1 MKKLN
6 LIVCLCCV
14 GLSSAALSSEIYK
27 WTDDDGNVHYGDRPT
42 GVVAEDASFETVA
55 IASRRTDPAR
65 VTAGVEARQERDAAR
80 AETRMAAAKAAEEAA
95 QQQADAEE
103 RAQKCQQYRARL
115 EKFVTSR
122 RLYRV
127 DDAGERSYLDE
138 TQMQEARAKV
148 QQQVEE
154 YCSS

>member
-6 LIVCLCCV
+6 LLLCLCWV
-14 GLSSAALSSEIYK
+14 SLSSAALASEIYK

-42 GVVAEDASFETVA
+42 GAVAADERVETVA
-55 IASRRTDPAR
+55 IASRRTDSAR
-65 VTAGVEARQERDAAR
+65 VSAGIEARQEREAAR
-80 AETRMAAAKAAEEAA
+80 QETRMAAAKAEEEAA
-95 QQQADAEE
+95 KQQADAET

-138 TQMQEARAKV
+138 VQMQEARAKV
-148 QQQVEE
+148 QQQVED
-154 YCSS
+154 YCSP